1 MPTGQSDDNELQKAI
16 DDITRS
22 AVKPGQVGDP
32 ASEIEAKLKTEAAA
46 NGATVVPPKVEL
58 SPISE
63 QSSKELERALEN
75 ATPVMAAEDPAQ
87 PEAVLGTTEDL
98 EVVKKEMLR
107 ELFPLMDKIN
117 LKPEQKFRVYRE
129 MIESTQDKGMVAKAY
144 ESARM
149 IENEQQ
155 KGEALVFL
163 LEQLDN

>member
-22 AVKPGQVGDP
+22 AVKPGQTGDP
-32 ASEIEAKLKTEAAA
+32 ASEIEEKLKNEAAA
-46 NGATVVPPKVEL
+46 NGTTVVPPKVEL

-63 QSSKELERALEN
+63 QSSEELEKALEN
-75 ATPVMAAEDPAQ
+75 AAPVMAAEELAQ
-87 PEAVLGTTEDL
+87 PEAAMEMPEDL
-98 EVVKKEMLR
+98 EAVKKEMLR
-107 ELFPLMDKIN
+107 ELFPLMNKIN

-129 MIESTQDKGMVAKAY
+129 MIESTGDKGMVATAY
-144 ESARM
+144 ESAKM
-149 IENEQQ
+149 IEDEQQ